1 MLQLNLFNDAPI
13 AEAEERFYTRHEAPP
28 NKDDYEAFI
37 DKFKPKKTTD
47 DCYTPPNLYDAI
59 SEWVA
64 NEYNL
69 DRSDFVR
76 PFYPG
81 GDYERYKYAPDC
93 VVVDNPPFSIL
104 ASIVRFYDAHKIKFF
119 LFAPTLTLFSG
130 PIDACCSIG
139 IGATITYENG
149 AEVNTSFLTNLE
161 APGIRTAPAL
171 YQAIKAENDKNLKVN
186 KKQLPKYEYPA
197 QVITGAR
204 LAYLCKYGVD
214 FRAGAEE
221 IYRIDALQEQEAY
234 GKTIFGYGFLMSDMA
249 TAKRIKAEEEAKRN
263 ATANVEGGPIRV
275 ATWHLLERE
284 KHIINILNQGGAGNA
299 KATR

>member
-1 MLQLNLFNDAPI
+1 MIQLDLFNEASI
-13 AEAEERFYTRHEAPP
+13 AEAEDSFYTLHEAQKD
-28 NKDDYEAFI
+28 KDDYEAFI

-47 DCYTPPNLYDAI
+47 DCYTPPNVYGAI

-81 GDYERYKYAPDC
+81 GDYERYEYAPGC

-104 ASIVRFYDAHKIKFF
+104 SCIVRFYHANKIKFF
-119 LFAPTLTLFSG
+119 LFAPTLTLFTG
-130 PIDACCSIG
+130 PIDVLCAIG
-139 IGATITYENG
+139 VGVTVTYENG
-149 AEVNTSFLTNLE
+149 AKVNTSFLKNLE

-171 YQAIKAENDKNLKVN
+171 YQAINAENDKNLNGKR
-186 KKQLPKYEYPA
+186 KQLPKYEYPA

-214 FRAGAEE
+214 FRASAKE
-221 IYRIDALQEQEAY
+221 ICRIKALQEQEAY
-234 GKTIFGYGFLMSDMA
+234 GKAIYGYGFLMSDMA
-249 TAKRIKAEEEAKRN
+249 TAKRIEAEEETKRN
-263 ATANVEGGPIRV
+263 ATANPIRF
-275 ATWHLLERE
+275 ATWQLTERE